1 MSRLRGLAFLIGV
14 TPLRLWWLFLLTAC
28 SGELIGGAAER
39 GVPVDPTNPTNPTRP
54 IDPANPNPTNPNP
67 TNPNPTNPTTPEPL
81 PPIFECDAAVDPSPT
96 VVLRLTK
103 SQYRATVSDLLT
115 HALPA
120 ATVSSFL
127 GQGEVA
133 RALAALPDDGSAD
146 KSRVTYE
153 TQDQRISTLLV
164 EPQVDVAT
172 EIGGW
177 IAGDPT
183 RLATF
188 VRAFGSASAC
198 GTVTSSGCV
207 DSFIT
212 GFGERALRRPLDVA
226 DGDAA
231 FYRGAYDDATYGGYR
246 GLIAAFLL
254 APGFLFRTELK
265 GTLESGRDDLVRLTP
280 FELAS
285 RLSYT
290 FAGTMPDDA
299 LFAAARANFSGAGNT
314 VGEQLD
320 RLLAQPRAR
329 QHFEGF
335 YRQWLRLNRVP
346 GFNPSATSA
355 LAVQDPDGLGAPL
368 PATLDLAQ
376 FRLDAFDE
384 QVALM
389 NHYTFDAPA
398 GSMRDALTST
408 RSFARS
414 ASVASV
420 YGVAAWSGDAAQV
433 VSLPAGQRAGLF
445 TRAAFLL
452 SGYPDTNPI
461 HRGARL
467 QVEYLCGVMDPPAN
481 VSTPSQYMAPAIPT
495 VRNLVA
501 AKTQIAGTA
510 CAGCHSQIINP
521 LGFALEQYDAF
532 GRNRRKEPIHDATGA
547 ITSWEPVDFTAT
559 SFISREADTTTHDA
573 LELSAALAGSD
584 RFHACYARNVFRSF
598 VGREEATSDACVL
611 SALQQASASG
621 SLKDVAR
628 ALAQSRDFTLRRF
641 TPAL

>member
-1 MSRLRGLAFLIGV
+1 M
-14 TPLRLWWLFLLTAC
+14 TPHRVWWLLLLTAC
-28 SGELIGGAAER
+28 SGELVGGFPTSDA
-39 GVPVDPTNPTNPTRP
+39 PVDPTRPANPSNPTNPS
-54 IDPANPNPTNPNP
+54 NPPT
-67 TNPNPTNPTTPEPL
+67 PTTPTEPL
-81 PPIFECDAAVDPSPT
+81 PPIFECSAAADPSPT
-96 VVLRLTK
+96 IVLRLTK
-103 SQYRATVSDLLT
+103 HQYRATLTDLL
-115 HALPA
+115 ARGLPA
-120 ATVSSFL
+120 NTVTTFL

-133 RALAALPDDGSAD
+133 RALAAIPDDGSAD
-146 KSRVTYE
+146 KARVTYD

-164 EPQVDVAT
+164 EPQLDVAT
-172 EIGGW
+172 GVATW
-177 IAGDPT
+177 LSADSN

-188 VRAFGSASAC
+188 VRAFAGGTAC
-198 GTVTSSGCV
+198 SSVTSSGCV
-207 DSFIT
+207 DAFIAS
-212 GFGERALRRPLDVA
+212 FGERALRRPLDLA

-265 GTLESGRDDLVRLTP
+265 GTLENGRDDLVRLTP

-285 RLSYT
+285 RLSFT
-290 FAGTMPDDA
+290 LTGSMPDDA
-299 LFAAARANFSGAGNT
+299 LFAAARANFTGSGNT
-314 VGEQLD
+314 LAEQAD
-320 RLLAQPRAR
+320 RLLSQPRAR
-329 QHFEGF
+329 EHFEGF

-355 LAVQDPDGLGAPL
+355 LAVQDPDRLGAPL
-368 PATLDLAQ
+368 PASLDLSQ

-384 QVALM
+384 QVAM
-389 NHYTFDAPA
+389 MTHYTFDAPA

-414 ASVASV
+414 ADVASV
-420 YGVAAWSGDAAQV
+420 YGVAAWNGEASQV
-433 VSLPAGQRAGLF
+433 VSLPPGQRAGLF

-467 QVEYLCGVMDPPAN
+467 QVEYLCGVMEPPAN
-481 VSTPSQYMAPAIPT
+481 VSTPEQYQPPAVPT

-501 AKTQIAGTA
+501 AKTQIPGTA
-510 CAGCHSQIINP
+510 CAGCHTHIVNP

-532 GRNRRKEPIHDATGA
+532 GRNRRQEPIHDASGA
-547 ITSWEPVDFTAT
+547 IVRWEPVDFAAT

-573 LELSAALAGSD
+573 LELSAALASSD

-598 VGREEATSDACVL
+598 TGRDEATTDGCVL
-611 SALQQASASG
+611 SALQNASATG
-621 SLKDVAR
+621 SLKDVGR
-628 ALAQSRDFTLRRF
+628 ALTQAREFSLRHF